1 MDGTNINDL
10 PSQPISGEGNI
21 KLNINEMPTLNN
33 QNTSESSV
41 SLDQSTINQIISGL
55 QKATMNG
62 ATQLQSRDIPMNTEE
77 YTQDTTVQPD
87 YIPAPVNVDYIKEE
101 EYTAANIIH
110 NYDRKNNTN
119 NNLENLYNE
128 IQIPLLIGVLFFMF
142 QLPFFKKVLYK
153 YFPILFF
160 QDGNQNLYGLFF
172 ISILFSII
180 YYFIYKIMT
189 NLV

>member
-1 MDGTNINDL
+1 
-10 PSQPISGEGNI
+10 
-21 KLNINEMPTLNN
+21 
-33 QNTSESSV
+33 
-41 SLDQSTINQIISGL
+41 
-55 QKATMNG
+55 MNG

-87 YIPAPVNVDYIKEE
+87 YIPAPVNIDYIKEE

-172 ISILFSII
+172 MSILFSII